1 MRLSHI
7 TSCIVLSLAGTSFT
21 TSVQAEKVK
30 KIEQIKIIGSKNA
43 VDDLP
48 GSNAFIDNETLNNF
62 AVTDINRVLAKAPG
76 VYFVEEDGYGLRPN
90 IGMRG
95 NSADRSEKI
104 TVMEDGVLA
113 APAPYASPAAY
124 YFPTIGRMDAIEI
137 LKGGSS
143 IKYGPR
149 TSGGVINLVSTE
161 VPDADL
167 GGKIDLA
174 IGTDGFT
181 KLHAFAGGKT
191 KDTGYLL
198 EIFNYQADG
207 YKELNSGQDTGF
219 DKTDIMGKFDIYL
232 DKEERHHLEFKAK
245 YSEETSDETY
255 LGLLDADYAANPL
268 QRYSAS
274 QLDEMNTEHT
284 HFSVH
289 YDYII
294 NDSVDLSVI
303 AYHNDFA
310 RNWYKVSKIGGLSL
324 GSGAEE
330 IASQVD
336 TGSYTGTTAPL
347 VDIKANNR
355 EYLSQGVQGE
365 LAVRSENHDL
375 RLGLRIHADEM
386 DRFQWVDQY
395 SLSDEQFLSLV
406 SAGTPGTDSNRI
418 DSADAISAFVHDTYT
433 YKDLTVKA
441 GIRYET
447 VDLHR
452 DDWGKTDPYRTDTP
466 AQRDNTVSAV
476 LPAVGFTYQTSD
488 ALVLL
493 AGVQKAFAPPAP
505 GNQNAAQEEGWNYEA
520 GLRYSNDGLK
530 AEAIYYVSD
539 LENLH
544 GNCTASQGCSDELIG
559 NQYNAGKVAIDGI
572 ELSLSYATQLG
583 RVQVPLSINY
593 TAANAEF
600 EESFASELDSWGDVN
615 AGDALPYL
623 PKTMWQLET
632 GVKGSNW
639 HVLVSYQF
647 IDEMLTVAGSNSI
660 AANAKIADRSVVNL
674 SAQYTI
680 DRNQQ
685 VYLVV
690 DNFTDETY
698 VATRQHGGIQVGKPR
713 SMQIGYR
720 YTF

>member
-1 MRLSHI
+1 MRLSHL
-7 TSCIVLSLAGTSFT
+7 TSCIVLSLAGTSFATAAEET
-21 TSVQAEKVK
+21 TQ

-43 VDDLP
+43 VDDIP
-48 GSNAFIDNETLNNF
+48 GSSAFIDNETLDNF

-124 YFPTIGRMDAIEI
+124 YFPTIGRMSAIEI

-143 IKYGPR
+143 VKYGPR

-161 VPDADL
+161 VPDAPL
-167 GGKIDLA
+167 GGKVDLA
-174 IGTDGFT
+174 LGSDGFA

-191 KDTGYLL
+191 TDKGYVL
-198 EIFNYQADG
+198 EVFNYQADG
-207 YKELNSGQDTGF
+207 FKELNSGQDTGF
-219 DKTDIMGKFDIYL
+219 TKTDLMGKFDIYL
-232 DKEERHHLEFKAK
+232 DAEQRHHLEFKAK

-255 LGLLDADYAANPL
+255 LGLLDTDYAANPL

-294 NDSVDLSVI
+294 NDDVDLSVI

-336 TGSYTGTTAPL
+336 AGTYTDAAAPL

-355 EYLSQGVQGE
+355 EYLSQGIQGE
-365 LAVRSENHDL
+365 LAVRSQNHDL
-375 RLGLRIHADEM
+375 RLGLRVHADEM

-395 SLSDEQFLSLV
+395 ALNDEQFMTLV

-418 DSADAISAFVHDTYT
+418 DSADAISAFVHDTFT
-433 YKDLTVKA
+433 YNDLTVKA
-441 GIRYET
+441 GIRYEK

-452 DDWGKTDPYRTDTP
+452 DDWGTTDPARTNTP
-466 AQRDNTVSAV
+466 AQRDNSVSAV
-476 LPAVGFTYQTSD
+476 LPAIGFTYQTSD

-493 AGVQKAFAPPAP
+493 AGIQKAFAPPAP
-505 GNQNAAQEEGWNYEA
+505 GNQNADKEEGWNYEA

-544 GNCTASQGCSDELIG
+544 GNCTASQGCNDELIG
-559 NQYNAGKVAIDGI
+559 NQYNAGKVAIDGV
-572 ELSLSYATQLG
+572 ELSVSYAAQVG
-583 RVQVPLSINY
+583 RFEIPLSINY
-593 TAANAEF
+593 TVANATF
-600 EESFASELDSWGDVN
+600 EESFASELDSWGNVN

-623 PKTMWQLET
+623 PESMWQAET
-632 GVKGSNW
+632 GIKGSNW
-639 HVLVSYQF
+639 HVLASYQF
-647 IDEMLTVAGSNSI
+647 VDEMRTAAGSGSI
-660 AANAKIADRSVVNL
+660 PANEKVADRSVVNL
-674 SAQYTI
+674 SAQYTL

-685 VYLVV
+685 VYMVV
-690 DNFTDETY
+690 DNITDETY
-698 VATRQHGGIQVGKPR
+698 IATRQHGGIQVGKPR
-713 SMQIGYR
+713 SVQIGYR